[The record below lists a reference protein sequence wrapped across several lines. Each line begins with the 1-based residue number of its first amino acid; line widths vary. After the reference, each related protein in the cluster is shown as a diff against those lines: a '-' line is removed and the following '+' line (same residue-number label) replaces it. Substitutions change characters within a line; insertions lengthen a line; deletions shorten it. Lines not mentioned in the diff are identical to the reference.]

1 MLMTGYFI
9 KYVDRVIIVES
20 NGNLL
25 YKTHEHYLLPI
36 EEDLN
41 QYEIVRKRYPYANYV
56 KIDLHEQLYKKNL
69 RRTLPKKIMNIV
81 LSIPEVKNILRNE
94 KINSILDE

>member
-1 MLMTGYFI
+1 MLGYFI
-9 KYVDRVIIVES
+9 KYVDRVIIVEI

-25 YKTHEHYLLPI
+25 YKTHDHYLLPI

-41 QYEIVRKRYPYANYV
+41 QYEVIRKRHPYATYV
-56 KIDLHEQLYKKNL
+56 KIDLHEQLYEKSL
-69 RRTLPKKIMNIV
+69 RRTLPKKIMDVV
-81 LSIPEVKNILRNE
+81 LSIPEVKTLLRNE